1 MQIAVAQ
8 IWIIEIF
15 FNNII
20 EIILPD
26 FVYFHNENEKEVMEI
41 HIPPHRDPENK
52 KPRH

>member
-20 EIILPD
+20 EIILP
-26 FVYFHNENEKEVMEI
+26 
-41 HIPPHRDPENK
+41 PHRDPENK
-52 KPRH
+52 KPRHWNSKTKKPRHRAPGTKTP